1 VSLIAIG
8 FTLIAVLEFGFP
20 ANGVVCQETCYKINV
35 ERKADKYGNW
45 IYEGTE

>member
-1 VSLIAIG
+1 MILIIKGLILIG
-8 FTLIAVLEFGFP
+8 ILEFGFP

-45 IYEGTE
+45 IYEGIE